1 MVMMVIADID
11 GDDGGDDGG
20 GDHYGDGDDLLSER
34 V

>member
-11 GDDGGDDGG
+11 GDDGGDDGV

>member
-11 GDDGGDDGG
+11 GDDGGDDGV
-20 GDHYGDGDDLLSER
+20 GDHYGDGDDLLSEC